1 MGTRIKGFRQRSK
14 VRVFG
19 KPRKSVV
26 LWKSRYKRWRFS
38 STRFISY
45 LRAIPWLV
53 FGLRAVYG
61 NSVQFG
67 LISMDC
73 VDVVSVGHENGMPWI
88 TIVRKQNT
96 TMERIV
102 DSRNWFG
109 IHYA

>member
-1 MGTRIKGFRQRSK
+1 MASFL
-14 VRVFG
+14 FN
-19 KPRKSVV
+19 
-26 LWKSRYKRWRFS
+26 
-38 STRFISY
+38 
-45 LRAIPWLV
+45 
-53 FGLRAVYG
+53 

-67 LISMDC
+67 LISVDC
-73 VDVVSVGHENGMPWI
+73 VGVVSVGHENGMPWI